1 MARETTTQKT
11 KPASCPQHGSVQ
23 AVKDV
28 PVFRLPGLFY
38 LVRMIAS
45 PFQSYRCPQC
55 GAAAK

>member
-1 MARETTTQKT
+1 MATETTRQVTKT
-11 KPASCPQHGSVQ
+11 ATCPQHGSVQ
-23 AVKDV
+23 AVKEM

-55 GAAAK
+55 GAATK